1 MPEISLPN
9 KWDPRPDQMGI
20 WNYLQSGG
28 KRAVIRAH
36 RRFGKDDIALNWS
49 AVSAILQPGMYWHCL
64 PEYSQGR
71 KAIWDAVDSHT
82 GRRRIDQAFPH
93 EIRRKTR
100 NDEMLLEFAS
110 NSTWQVVGSDRY
122 NALVGAGPR
131 GLVLSEAALA
141 DPEAWDY
148 LQPMV
153 EESNGWVIFIST
165 VRGRNWFYQLGEYA
179 KTNPDWYFAD
189 ITVDHT
195 NVFTKDQLR
204 TIQDQLIARWGDEI
218 GLAKYRQEYFN
229 DPDVGSFAAFISSS
243 LVRRGTEYKAEGY
256 QQEPRVWGLD
266 VARAGEDRSVLI
278 ERQGRKARIV
288 QTWHEPDSM
297 RLASFVAMLWQDQK
311 PDMVFVDGG
320 GVGGPVADRL
330 RQLLSPQCI
339 QEVNFGW
346 AATDPTKYDNK
357 RAEMWG
363 RIKDALSLGLELP
376 NDSELIE
383 ELSGPEFTFTN
394 KNQILLEKKESMK
407 ARGLRSP
414 DKADALALTYAEPVF
429 RRAEYD
435 NQDQREEWE
444 TGSGSSWMGR

>member
-1 MPEISLPN
+1 
-9 KWDPRPDQMGI
+9 
-20 WNYLQSGG
+20 
-28 KRAVIRAH
+28 
-36 RRFGKDDIALNWS
+36 
-49 AVSAILQPGMYWHCL
+49 
-64 PEYSQGR
+64 
-71 KAIWDAVDSHT
+71 
-82 GRRRIDQAFPH
+82 
-93 EIRRKTR
+93 
-100 NDEMLLEFAS
+100 
-110 NSTWQVVGSDRY
+110 
-122 NALVGAGPR
+122 
-131 GLVLSEAALA
+131 VLSEAALA

-189 ITVDHT
+189 ITVDQT
-195 NVFTKDQLR
+195 SVFTKDQLR

-243 LVRRGTEYKAEGY
+243 LVRRGVEYKAEGY

-278 ERQGRKARIV
+278 ERQGRKSRIV
-288 QTWHEPDSM
+288 QTWHETDSM
-297 RLASFVAMLWQDQK
+297 RLASFVAMLWQDHR

-346 AATDPTKYDNK
+346 AATDPTKYANK

-363 RIKDALSLGLELP
+363 RIKDALSLGLELS

-435 NQDQREEWE
+435 DQDQREEWE

>member
-1 MPEISLPN
+1 M
-9 KWDPRPDQMGI
+9 
-20 WNYLQSGG
+20 
-28 KRAVIRAH
+28 
-36 RRFGKDDIALNWS
+36 
-49 AVSAILQPGMYWHCL
+49 
-64 PEYSQGR
+64 
-71 KAIWDAVDSHT
+71 
-82 GRRRIDQAFPH
+82 
-93 EIRRKTR
+93 
-100 NDEMLLEFAS
+100 
-110 NSTWQVVGSDRY
+110 
-122 NALVGAGPR
+122 
-131 GLVLSEAALA
+131 
-141 DPEAWDY
+141 
-148 LQPMV
+148 
-153 EESNGWVIFIST
+153 IFIST

-179 KTNPDWYFAD
+179 KTNSDWYFAD

-297 RLASFVAMLWQDQK
+297 RLASFVAMLWQDHR

-346 AATDPTKYDNK
+346 AATDPTKYANK

-435 NQDQREEWE
+435 DQDQREEWE